1 MQTFLYK
8 LGNAGLSDEVA
19 KNPEHKSQLVRPRR
33 SVVSKTVTPGCENF
47 FLDKAPPIGFRLDH
61 TNIRY
66 ICQQLPGDVENFYS
80 TMFDLD
86 YGIPIYSAYLV
97 TKEHADEFGTATRAG
112 ITMWREETV
121 LTCCRS
127 LESKISSDFS
137 AWSLKYRFCVSRR
150 DLHQSQRDI
159 TLQQQ
164 LNIKCTGI
172 KLQGS
177 DSKYAGQTTHA
188 KGHLLPAE
196 TYSFT
201 DDHMLSTFTY
211 TNAVPQ
217 TRTFNS
223 GAWAQSEK
231 NIRNYAT
238 YTCSK
243 KGGDLYLI
251 TGVSEAQIKEIDTT
265 STRPVVQA
273 VKLKSFRG
281 EGGIKIP
288 NSMWTAGCCVVPDVP
303 KKGAY
308 EVKGAFAVIGN
319 NVKALDRM
327 HMSSVTVK
335 ELQDILHVGVHGA
348 GGTSGIVLFP
358 GNPECSSDL
367 KQVKITGKP
376 PYFV

>member
-112 ITMWREETV
+112 ITMWREE
-121 LTCCRS
+121 
-127 LESKISSDFS
+127 
-137 AWSLKYRFCVSRR
+137 
-150 DLHQSQRDI
+150 
-159 TLQQQ
+159 
-164 LNIKCTGI
+164 TGI